1 MKIIIN
7 ADDFGLSHDVNL
19 AVVEAFKRGFVTNA
33 TIMVNMPGFEEGVAL
48 SKENGFFEKTGLH
61 LNFFEGQPLT
71 EDIKSLPLFYRP

>member
-48 SKENGFFEKTGLH
+48 SKENGFFV
-61 LNFFEGQPLT
+61 FQFE
-71 EDIKSLPLFYRP
+71 S